1 MTIRFVTSLGIV
13 VVLVSAGCLTTQD
26 GPDVVDDDVDPSD
39 IVDGLLQTDMTTAGG
54 TLQAKTASGALS
66 SFHWQGSTAIQV
78 AYPENVYRFDPAAKR
93 FLSTHEATVSPGSDL
108 VLLIPPGMKELA
120 LEVDGNIVEVETPET
135 SAGFFQ
141 GENIVEWYKVQRDEF
156 PNRCQGCPNYA
167 RSQQYFA
174 DLFRSFGYTNI
185 EVDPY
190 GTNAINPPFANV
202 VALKYAKT
210 DFTHPEW
217 LGVGGHYDVVTGTTE
232 GAFDNTAGTLA
243 TLEFARAMANVTTD
257 HNMLFGLWGGEESG
271 LQGSHFYVR
280 TNPNVA
286 AQMRTYV
293 NLDVNGFSWPGPAPV
308 ANDGSAPDCTTRPDH
323 SANAPFF
330 CPDPLILSAGPD
342 GPVADNLLGLGHS
355 IQTQVA
361 VGWPDSYFLY
371 EGVGSGQANGYAGVN
386 AQSDHTSFIAAGVPS
401 YFLFN
406 GDALNTPI
414 GIHNQRDTVENWT
427 RYMVH
432 NFPVDLES
440 ELSAEEVAF
449 GEDLMAKSF
458 ETYLWLTFYIFLKT
472 ELGEFEPATG

>member
-1 MTIRFVTSLGIV
+1 MAIRLLSSVGIV
-13 VVLVSAGCLTTQD
+13 FVLVFAGCLTTQD
-26 GPDVVDDDVDPSD
+26 GPDDSDDATTPSG
-39 IVDGLLQTDMTTAGG
+39 IVDGFLETDLATDGG
-54 TLQAKTASGALS
+54 MLSAKTASGALS
-66 SFHWQGSTAIQV
+66 SFQWTGAGPARV
-78 AYPENVYRFDPAAKR
+78 VFPENVYRFDASIKR
-93 FLSTHEATVSPGSDL
+93 FVASHEATVPAGGELLLL
-108 VLLIPPGMKELA
+108 VPPGMNELA
-120 LEVDGNIVEVETPET
+120 LEIDGKPVKVETPET
-135 SAGFFQ
+135 TAGFFQ

-174 DLFRSFGYTNI
+174 DLFRSFGYNNV

-202 VALKYAKT
+202 VAMKYPKT

-217 LGVGGHYDVVTGTTE
+217 FGVGGHYDVVPGTTE

-243 TLEFARAMANVTTD
+243 TLEFARAMANVSTD
-257 HNMLFGLWGGEESG
+257 HNMLYGLWGGEESG

-280 TNPNVA
+280 TNPNVG

-293 NLDVNGFSWPGPAPV
+293 NLDVTGFSWPGPAPV
-308 ANDGSAPDCTTRPDH
+308 SNDGSIPDCTTRPDH
-323 SANAPFF
+323 SAQADFF
-330 CPDPLILSAGPD
+330 CPDPMIVSAGPD
-342 GPVADNLLGLGHS
+342 GPLADNLLGLGHR

-401 YFLFN
+401 FFLFN
-406 GDALNTPI
+406 GDALNTPV
-414 GIHNQRDTVENWT
+414 GIHNQRDTLDNWT

-440 ELSAEEVAF
+440 ELSPEEVAF
-449 GEDLMAKSF
+449 GEALLAKTF
-458 ETYLWLTFYIFLKT
+458 ETYLWMTFYIFLKL